1 MPERDSRPEPGGL
14 PEVRRLPPTAALG
27 WLAAGWRDFRRA
39 PLHALTYGL
48 TLVAV
53 SYFITAVTYLTG
65 NLVLLAALLS
75 GFLLV
80 APVLPL
86 ALYDISRQL
95 QRGAPP
101 SYRRG
106 LQAIRG
112 NLGNQVIFAVV
123 LLVILLVWA
132 RAAAMVH
139 VFFPAVAQPGAAEL
153 AGFLAVGTAVGAVF
167 AFLVFGAAAFS
178 LPLMVD
184 RDMDVIT
191 AVITSFIAVNRNK
204 AAMVVW
210 AGLIVALVGLGF
222 ATAFFGLAVVLP
234 VTAFATW
241 HAYQETIGPGGGRT
255 TED

>member
-1 MPERDSRPEPGGL
+1 MSESNHRPETGGL
-14 PEVRRLPPTAALG
+14 PAVRRLPPTAALG
-27 WLAAGWRDFRRA
+27 WLAAGWRDFRHA
-39 PLHALTYGL
+39 PLHGLTYGL
-48 TLVAV
+48 ALVAV

-86 ALYDISRQL
+86 ALYDVSRQIY
-95 QRGAPP
+95 RGATP

-106 LQAIRG
+106 LQAIRS
-112 NLGNQVIFAVV
+112 NLGNQLIFAVV

-191 AVITSFIAVNRNK
+191 AVITSFVAVNRNK
-204 AAMVVW
+204 PAMILWAA
-210 AGLIVALVGLGF
+210 LIVALVGVGF

-241 HAYQETIGPGGGRT
+241 HAYQETIGPGG
-255 TED
+255 

>member
-1 MPERDSRPEPGGL
+1 MTESDTQTEAGGL
-14 PEVRRLPPTAALG
+14 PEVRSLAPGAALG

-39 PLHALTYGL
+39 PLHGLTYGL
-48 TLVAV
+48 ALVAV

-86 ALYDISRQL
+86 ALYDVSRQL
-95 QRGAPP
+95 QRGAAP
-101 SYRRG
+101 SYRQG
-106 LQAIRG
+106 LRAIRG

-139 VFFPAVAQPGAAEL
+139 VFFPAVAHPSAAEL

-184 RDMDVIT
+184 RDMDVIS

-204 AAMVVW
+204 PAMILW
-210 AGLIVALVGLGF
+210 AGLIVALVGVGF
-222 ATAFFGLAVVLP
+222 ITAFFGLAVVLP

-241 HAYQETIGPGGGRT
+241 HAYQETIGAA
-255 TED
+255 